1 MKKIAPRLIGAI
13 TSGLA
18 LGSMLGLAGDAAFA
32 DEPRSPLSQT
42 PSSASDRSMQPRSM
56 QPKYIEAIAERT
68 TVVIAQDLQ
77 AGEVETG
84 TAFNPGSGVIV
95 AKAGKIY
102 YVVTNL
108 HVVRLNT
115 AYGIRTYDGK
125 IHVVTQRDDDYNIQ
139 RLGEQLTN
147 SIRGFDLAIITF
159 ESDRNYPLVGIN
171 LNTAI
176 TQGAA
181 TFVSGWPQPPPNQ
194 PMNQRF
200 SPGEIVTVQPPDPD
214 GGYGLFYTSAT
225 AVGMSGGPIF
235 NNQGQV
241 IGIHGRGEGGP
252 TNQGIQVDYLVRQA
266 DLAKPLSELLRPLT
280 FQTQPP
286 DAATLAR
293 WAGDRPLTATRFDN
307 PEASFREAFRQDALK
322 YCSGSRVDTGDIE
335 EDCDVVPTR

>member
-18 LGSMLGLAGDAAFA
+18 LGLMLGWAGDTAFA

-42 PSSASDRSMQPRSM
+42 SSSASDRSM

-95 AKAGKIY
+95 ARSRNIY

-108 HVVRLNT
+108 HVVRFDNT
-115 AYGIRTYDGK
+115 AYGIRTYDGE
-125 IHVVTQRDDDYNIQ
+125 IHVVTKRDNDYVIQ

-147 SIRGFDLAIITF
+147 SIRGFDLAIVTF
-159 ESDRNYPLVGIN
+159 ESDRNYPLVGVN
-171 LNTAI
+171 LNTPV
-176 TQGAA
+176 TQGSA
-181 TFVSGWPQPPPNQ
+181 TFVSGWPESPPNQ

-200 SPGEIVTVQPPDPD
+200 SPGEIVTVQPPNPD

-225 AVGMSGGPIF
+225 AIGMSGGPVF

-241 IGIHGRGEGGP
+241 IGIHGRGEGDRS
-252 TNQGIQVDYLVRQA
+252 NQGIQVDYLVRQA
-266 DLAKPLSELLRPLT
+266 DLAKQLSELLRPLT

-286 DAATLAR
+286 DATTLAR
-293 WAGDRPLTATRFDN
+293 WVSDRPLTAIQFNN
-307 PEASFREAFRQDALK
+307 PEASFREAFRQAALK
-322 YCSGSRVDTGDIE
+322 YCSSSRVDTGDIE